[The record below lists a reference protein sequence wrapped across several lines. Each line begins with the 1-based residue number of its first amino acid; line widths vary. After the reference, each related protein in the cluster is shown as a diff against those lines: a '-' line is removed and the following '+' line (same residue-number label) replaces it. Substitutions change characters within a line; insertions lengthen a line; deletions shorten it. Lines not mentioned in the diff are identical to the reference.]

1 MIKLIATDLD
11 GTLLNN
17 NSEISNYN
25 KKVLKKLMNNGI
37 EIIFSTGRPFE
48 GMKRYKD
55 IIENDNHSIVFNG
68 AIIADSNGDFI
79 YNKPINKDTAMYI
92 IDIYN
97 KYKHKDIYLHVYSG
111 NQYIVSEED
120 IYFKRYIEKENIT
133 DTVIG
138 LNNAKDFYFSKMLFI
153 GERYILETIQDEVKN
168 NIKADI
174 SFSHTN
180 FLEIL
185 AYGINKGSAL
195 KWLCDIKG
203 IKREEIVAF
212 GDNYNDIEMLLFA
225 DYGIAAQNAT
235 QNLKQVAD
243 IIGVSCDE
251 HLLFHVINKIIPNLD
266 KLMITTLQTA

>member
-138 LNNAKDFYFSKMLFI
+138 LDNAKDFYFSKMLFI

-212 GDNYNDIEMLLFA
+212 GDNYNDIEMLKYAGTGVAVENAEGDVKKNA
-225 DYGIAAQNAT
+225 DYICLRNDE
-235 QNLKQVAD
+235 N
-243 IIGVSCDE
+243 GVGKFLE
-251 HLLFHVINKIIPNLD
+251 KFLD
-266 KLMITTLQTA
+266 L